1 MPAPMLL
8 ALLFVLQTAVTGQPA
23 AAQDA
28 MSAAPQ
34 QGSANGH
41 PSSEEGLDGVSL
53 DRALY
58 LPAPDAADVILT
70 PGSYRMA
77 AASNASTLQLFPAG
91 DGRALVV
98 QAIPIQHKQQVAG
111 PVALSIPDREATH
124 HLVLL
129 LPGGQGLDAVGS
141 YDAVRTRGWNPAPA
155 LMDWIEQAFAE
166 KEKPIRKPEKK
177 GGH

>member
-1 MPAPMLL
+1 MPASMLL
-8 ALLFVLQTAVTGQPA
+8 ALLILLQTAVTGEPVAAQEAATA
-23 AAQDA
+23 AAQ
-28 MSAAPQ
+28 
-34 QGSANGH
+34 QGS
-41 PSSEEGLDGVSL
+41 PSDHQSPEEVLDGVSL

-58 LPAPDAADVILT
+58 LAAPDAANVILT
-70 PGSYRMA
+70 PGRYRMA
-77 AASNASTLQLFPAG
+77 AASEASQLQIFPAG

-98 QAIPIQHKQQVAG
+98 QAIAIQHKQQIAE
-111 PVALSIPDREATH
+111 PVALSIPAREAQH

-155 LMDWIEQAFAE
+155 LMEWIEKAFAE
-166 KEKPIRKPEKK
+166 KEKPIRKSEKK